1 MLLLFSVYSEI
12 SDVDSEILSTAP
24 GQKKLRKE
32 TQKRSE
38 KAWLAAKELVDSERR
53 YVEKL
58 KLLGEVSEFWKILHY
73 AEVKKVHNSKQYCM
87 TWKLEELLIMFA
99 RKL

>member
-24 GQKKLRKE
+24 GQKKIRKE

-58 KLLGEVSEFWKILHY
+58 KLLGEVSEF
-73 AEVKKVHNSKQYCM
+73 
-87 TWKLEELLIMFA
+87 
-99 RKL
+99 